1 MPSLTFSVVACNT
14 VILTYNEAR
23 IALFTKLS
31 LKEVCKIQVALL
43 QTIAFAFRSPSKT
56 WLEPVDLIDTS
67 ICHCCH
73 SFNAIGKLSLDAMM
87 AEMTVREW
95 SCHMERGQF
104 LHIFFVNGTVQ
115 YSTQERKDKLILA
128 NWHWAT
134 CNSYNI
140 CGPAESRTGE
150 KHNCKMTVYPSIVFK
165 NICRCFL
172 RATQRVGH
180 TKTDLWAKAQATF
193 AQKLM

>member
-1 MPSLTFSVVACNT
+1 MHFAVSQKLDWSQLTWLIRQSAIVAIHSMPLANCLLMPWWPKWQLESGTAIWKEGHSCTFS
-14 VILTYNEAR
+14 
-23 IALFTKLS
+23 LS
-31 LKEVCKIQVALL
+31 
-43 QTIAFAFRSPSKT
+43 
-56 WLEPVDLIDTS
+56 
-67 ICHCCH
+67 
-73 SFNAIGKLSLDAMM
+73 
-87 AEMTVREW
+87 
-95 SCHMERGQF
+95 ME
-104 LHIFFVNGTVQ
+104 Q

-165 NICRCFL
+165 NICQCFL

-180 TKTDLWAKAQATF
+180 TKTDLWANLKPHLGRNSCSNNFKTF
-193 AQKLM
+193 LADCSLNKGQCDVLFQTVDNLRDKTLVLAKILPSKVDVSH